1 MMHFDVFFSCLFD
14 SQAIGHVRLCDCSIC
29 QRLHGAPTQWA
40 ALFEKC
46 QAKRASWSVFSC

>member
-46 QAKRASWSVFSC
+46 QAKRASWLVFSC